1 MNQSNKIQT
10 QDANATYNAAMERVL
25 EIEARVCELDVERRR
40 LNREKLDLARRLEA
54 VRRERAAS

>member
-1 MNQSNKIQT
+1 
-10 QDANATYNAAMERVL
+10 MERVL